1 MIDLG
6 VSKLALIAVV
16 ALVVVGP
23 ERLPKVARMAG
34 NLFGRA
40 QRYMADVKS
49 EVNRQ
54 MEMEEFKKFREES
67 ASALKEVENSVLWI
81 LVVDQICRD
90 NLKKFAHNEGIDS
103 KKLIFTNQLPIE
115 EHLKRLPLA
124 DIHLDTFPYNAHTTA
139 SDALWA
145 GLPVLTLMGQ
155 SFASRV
161 AASLLNAIGLPELI
175 THRQEEYE
183 SLAIGLANNPERLKA
198 LKEKLAHQ
206 RLTTPLFDTPQFTK
220 DLEQAYLQMVQ
231 RYQADLPP
239 EHLFVE

>member
-67 ASALKEVENSVLWI
+67 TSALKEVENSIHSVANEASSNLT
-81 LVVDQICRD
+81 DQ
-90 NLKKFAHNEGIDS
+90 
-103 KKLIFTNQLPIE
+103 
-115 EHLKRLPLA
+115 A
-124 DIHLDTFPYNAHTTA
+124 DIFETSFEKPPLDEKEVLRKSKRQGRNSWGVRRAARPVWFKRSSGIRTRVQSGAARMKRFHH
-139 SDALWA
+139 SA
-145 GLPVLTLMGQ
+145 G
-155 SFASRV
+155 
-161 AASLLNAIGLPELI
+161 
-175 THRQEEYE
+175 
-183 SLAIGLANNPERLKA
+183 K
-198 LKEKLAHQ
+198 
-206 RLTTPLFDTPQFTK
+206 
-220 DLEQAYLQMVQ
+220 
-231 RYQADLPP
+231 
-239 EHLFVE
+239 